1 MIRIIKTEFWKLKR
15 YHMIWAG
22 VALMFLCVLLT
33 LYTSIAQIGI
43 TWDFQFLV
51 EQVMQINVIYI
62 YPMCIALMFGY
73 IVNRETKDDTL
84 KNLVTIPIPMGKIMI
99 GKLIVCAAISLM
111 LGVAD
116 GIFTILGNF
125 VVDFGG
131 FSVLLA
137 LQSLFSMAMLNFLL
151 FWVVAPIALLVHRFS
166 NEPLVGVILAFLYG
180 YGGFFAFGSHLLS
193 NVYPVTACL
202 GVIGYRTSDLT
213 LETAWN
219 LPICLSSV
227 AIMSVLALILAYTT
241 KAKRDTV
248 TKKKKKKQKLKKG
261 WL

>member
-1 MIRIIKTEFWKLKR
+1 MLRIIRTEFWKLKR
-15 YHMIWAG
+15 YYIIWAG
-22 VALMFLCVLLT
+22 IALMFLCVLLT

-43 TWDFQFLV
+43 TWDYQFLI

-73 IVNRETKDDTL
+73 IVNREIKDDTL
-84 KNLVTIPIPMGKIMI
+84 KNLITVPIPMGKIII

-111 LGVAD
+111 LGVIE
-116 GIFTILGNF
+116 GIFTILGN
-125 VVDFGG
+125 VVVGFGG
-131 FSVLLA
+131 LSVLLA
-137 LQSLFSMAMLNFLL
+137 LKSLFSMAMLNFLL
-151 FWVVAPIALLVHRFS
+151 FWVVAPIALLVNRFS
-166 NEPLVGVILAFLYG
+166 DEPLVGVILAFLYG

-202 GVIGYRTSDLT
+202 GVIGYRTADLT

-219 LPICLSSV
+219 FPICLLSV
-227 AIMSVLALILAYTT
+227 ITMTVLALVLAYTT
-241 KAKRDTV
+241 KVKKDTI
-248 TKKKKKKQKLKKG
+248 TKKKKPKQKLKKG

>member
-15 YHMIWAG
+15 YYIIWAG
-22 VALMFLCVLLT
+22 VALMFLCVVLT

-43 TWDFQFLV
+43 TWDFQFLI

-73 IVNRETKDDTL
+73 IVNREIKDDTL

-99 GKLIVCAAISLM
+99 GKLIVCAVISLM
-111 LGVAD
+111 LGIVE
-116 GIFTILGNF
+116 GIFTSLGNW
-125 VVDFGG
+125 VVGFGG

-137 LQSLFSMAMLNFLL
+137 LKGLFSMAILNFLL
-151 FWVVAPIALLVHRFS
+151 FWVVAPIVLFINRFS

-202 GVIGYRTSDLT
+202 GVIGYRTADLT

-219 LPICLSSV
+219 LPMCLSSV
-227 AIMSVLALILAYTT
+227 AAMTVLALFLAYIT
-241 KAKRDTV
+241 KTKKDTV
-248 TKKKKKKQKLKKG
+248 RKEKKQKQKLKKG
-261 WL
+261 W